1 MLSNNVLS
9 IYNKKQ
15 NGDSVMKEKHFD
27 LIRTLLSHENVHIK
41 AISLSNSL
49 DVSVRSIKNYISQLN
64 RVYPNL
70 ITSTRNGYLINK
82 DLAVEIINDTSSGVP
97 QNSKERGSFIVNKIF
112 KEECPVNFYDLC
124 EEMYISLSTLKV
136 EIAKLKRRLREFDLK
151 FSIENDFIQ
160 IEGMEK
166 NKRKLLSSIIYDE
179 SSINFVNLNVIQEA
193 FKDIDISF
201 VKNTVLDVFN
211 QYHYFVN
218 DYSLINLVLHI
229 TIATDRIINDN
240 ISIKETETPLT
251 LKSHEFELARAIV
264 ERLEQQFEIKFTVN
278 ETYEMALLLTSRA
291 TTIDYRS
298 INNVNIVEYI
308 GKDCLELVEEMMEK
322 IKVYYSIDL
331 NEQEFFIRFAL
342 HIRNLLI
349 RSKNN
354 YFSKNPLAD
363 GIKSSCPLIYD
374 ISVLLAGIINSKI
387 GIKINNDEIAY
398 IAFHLGSALEAQK
411 SLHHKI
417 STVLYCPNYYDL
429 NLKLSQRIND
439 SFSNEILIKNILI
452 DESEFEKISE
462 PDLIIA
468 TIPIK
473 NVPEIPTV
481 YTSLFINNKD
491 LESIRRRVD
500 SIKLENKKNKLRSF
514 MHRLIKP
521 EIFEINHNLNSRD
534 ETLPYLVEKLT
545 INNFVDQSFLEEIYD
560 REKLSSTAFHSFA
573 IPHSMKMQ
581 ARKTGICVLISK
593 NPITWDPKP
602 VNLVLML
609 CFNPQE
615 RYIFNEIFEP
625 ITNILN
631 EPENIAKLIK
641 CRDAI
646 SFIDTII
653 SLTKF

>member
-1 MLSNNVLS
+1 
-9 IYNKKQ
+9 
-15 NGDSVMKEKHFD
+15 MKEKHFD
-27 LIRTLLSHENVHIK
+27 LIRTLLAHETAYTK

-49 DVSVRSIKNYISQLN
+49 EVSVRTIKNYISQLN
-64 RVYPNL
+64 RVHPNL

-82 DLAVEIINDTSSGVP
+82 DLAVEIINATASTPP
-97 QNSKERGSFIVNKIF
+97 QNSKERGSFIVNAIF
-112 KEECPVNFYDLC
+112 KEGRPVNLYDLC

-136 EIAKLKRRLREFDLK
+136 ELTKLKRRLREFDLK
-151 FSIENDFIQ
+151 FSCENDFIQ
-160 IEGMEK
+160 IEGLEK

-193 FKDIDISF
+193 FKDIDIAF
-201 VKNTVLDVFN
+201 IKNTVLDVFN

-229 TIATDRIINDN
+229 TIAIDRIINDN
-240 ISIKETETPLT
+240 ITIKETETVLT
-251 LKSHEFELARAIV
+251 LKSHEFELAQAIV
-264 ERLEQQFEIKFTVN
+264 DRLELQFKIKFTVN

-291 TTIDYRS
+291 TTIDYKS

-308 GKDCLELVEEMMEK
+308 GTDCLELVEEMIEK

-354 YFSKNPLAD
+354 YFSKNPLAE

-387 GIKINNDEIAY
+387 KIKINNDEIAY

-411 SLHHKI
+411 SLQQKI

-439 SFSNEILIKNILI
+439 SFSNDILIKNILI
-452 DESEFEKISE
+452 DESEFVKIDD

-468 TIPIK
+468 TIPLK

-491 LESIRRRVD
+491 LESIRHRID
-500 SIKLENKKNKLRSF
+500 SIKLDNKKNKLRSF
-514 MHRLIKP
+514 MHKLIKP
-521 EIFEINHNLNSRD
+521 EIFEINSNLNTRD
-534 ETLPYLVEKLT
+534 EALPYLVDKLT
-545 INNFVDQSFLEEIYD
+545 HNDFVDQSFLEEIYD
-560 REKLSSTAFHSFA
+560 REKLSSTAFNSFA

-581 ARKTGICVLISK
+581 ACKTGICVLISK
-593 NPITWDPKP
+593 NPITWDTKP

-631 EPENIAKLIK
+631 DPENIGKLIN
-641 CRDAI
+641 CRDSQ

-653 SLTKF
+653 NLTKF